1 MLARRQ
7 LIEAAEVLAGA
18 CVRTVAFK
26 GAAMIEQVYEQP
38 GLPTLRHALL
48 PGRRF
53 MQDRY
58 GLPGASLARL
68 YLERTRTSVR
78 IIMSR
83 ARQPASLVTDATLHR
98 SLKHTMRR

>member
-1 MLARRQ
+1 MLSQRLLAERV
-7 LIEAAEVLAGA
+7 LVAAPVRSLAA
-18 CVRTVAFK
+18 
-26 GAAMIEQVYEQP
+26 
-38 GLPTLRHALL
+38 LPTLRHALL
-48 PGRRF
+48 PGRQF

-68 YLERTRTSVR
+68 YLERTRTSAR

-83 ARQPASLVTDATLHR
+83 AGQPASLVTDATLDR